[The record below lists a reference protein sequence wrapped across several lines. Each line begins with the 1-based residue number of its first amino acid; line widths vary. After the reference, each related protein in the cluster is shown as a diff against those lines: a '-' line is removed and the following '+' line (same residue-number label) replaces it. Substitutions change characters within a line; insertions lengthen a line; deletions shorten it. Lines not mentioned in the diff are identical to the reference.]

1 MAWFIIEFLKGQ
13 GSGDS
18 PKIAP
23 DVGIPRVDIHFEYKN
38 VFHWA
43 QARDAVERQK
53 GKRINRGLPAYSEV
67 EYSKRSNFF
76 SNRIHYQ
83 LFPMRYA
90 SFTRYFGHLK
100 RLGWVEE
107 SGITERSS
115 LQDDYTPA
123 PFKVFYNL
131 TAQGEAASPV
141 SGSIFIEWLCNI
153 KPKIR

>member
-1 MAWFIIEFLKGQ
+1 M
-13 GSGDS
+13 
-18 PKIAP
+18 
-23 DVGIPRVDIHFEYKN
+23 VDTHAEYKN
-38 VFHWA
+38 ALHRS
-43 QARDAVERQK
+43 QARDAVEREE
-53 GKRINRGLPAYSEV
+53 GKRINQGLPAYSEV
-67 EYSKRSNFF
+67 EYNKRLNFF

-123 PFKVFYNL
+123 PFKVFYKL
-131 TAQGEAASPV
+131 TAQGKAASPV
-141 SGSIFIEWLCNI
+141 SGSTFIEWLCSI
-153 KPKIR
+153 TLKIR